1 MTAATS
7 TNGRVLQT
15 ISRVLDTAG
24 IGARHSAQQPR
35 GAETAA
41 SVARASEAGQALEAL
56 QPVGVEAGTKAKRN
70 QAPAPAKPA

>member
-41 SVARASEAGQALEAL
+41 SVARANEAGQELEAL
-56 QPVGVEAGTKAKRN
+56 QPVEVEAGTMAKSH